1 MACREENLEIS
12 VLRVSS
18 KDLASNTPQVTP
30 KRSDEGPAQKHLIGS
45 STSVRG
51 KERRA
56 LQDRRKPTVFLP
68 LLDSDLSFPLA
79 LNSNTPSL
87 SQSTVC
93 VTEELILLSTLQN

>member
-18 KDLASNTPQVTP
+18 KDLASNTPQVKL
-30 KRSDEGPAQKHLIGS
+30 KRSEEGQAQKHLIGS

-51 KERRA
+51 RA

-79 LNSNTPSL
+79 LNSNTPSW
-87 SQSTVC
+87 C
-93 VTEELILLSTLQN
+93 V